1 MQNIIRIIRISKP
14 LHHLVFILGVLIFFS
29 VILGL
34 IAPILSKFIV
44 DEIVSRV
51 QGQGGDLDR
60 LIFLIFLSFLMNFI
74 GLAMTTVSERIGDH
88 FSGRLRKFL
97 TEKFYD
103 KTLTL
108 PQSYYDSEMSGKIL
122 NQLNR
127 GIITIHGFLNTA
139 TNFILPTFLQS
150 IFTVIILAYYN
161 LPIAFFTFIL
171 FPIYLVLSYY
181 STVKWGKEEML
192 KNAIEDRTRG
202 RMQEVISNI
211 SLVKSFTAEK
221 REFKT
226 IEQNLSDIN
235 TIYARQSKTFHI
247 FDFFRGLSL
256 QLILFAINILV
267 FYNTYQRNLTIGEMV
282 LILQLVNQ
290 ARLPLFAMSFILTQV
305 QTAEAGSK
313 EFFEVIEAKSA
324 ENYQKKVPLTLIKD
338 PEIRFDNVSFHY
350 DESHKV
356 LDKVSFEI
364 KRNEAVALVGHSG
377 AGKSTIINLILKF
390 YDSTSGEIY
399 LKDKKYT
406 DLDHQMIR
414 QNISLVFQDNE
425 LFSSTIR
432 ENVSY
437 GKYDATEKEVIQALK
452 LANAYDFVMKLP
464 KKLDSEVGERGVRL
478 SGGQKQRIQIAR
490 AILKN
495 APILILDEATS
506 SLDAKSEKDVQDA
519 LENLMKNK
527 LVIIIAHRFS
537 TIQNVDK
544 IIVLDQ
550 GTIVDIGKP
559 QELSQKPGLY
569 KDLLTYQ
576 IDGNKKLLEKYEIY

>member
-1 MQNIIRIIRISKP
+1 
-14 LHHLVFILGVLIFFS
+14 
-29 VILGL
+29 
-34 IAPILSKFIV
+34 
-44 DEIVSRV
+44 
-51 QGQGGDLDR
+51 
-60 LIFLIFLSFLMNFI
+60 
-74 GLAMTTVSERIGDH
+74 
-88 FSGRLRKFL
+88 
-97 TEKFYD
+97 
-103 KTLTL
+103 
-108 PQSYYDSEMSGKIL
+108 
-122 NQLNR
+122 
-127 GIITIHGFLNTA
+127 
-139 TNFILPTFLQS
+139 
-150 IFTVIILAYYN
+150 
-161 LPIAFFTFIL
+161 
-171 FPIYLVLSYY
+171 
-181 STVKWGKEEML
+181 
-192 KNAIEDRTRG
+192 
-202 RMQEVISNI
+202 
-211 SLVKSFTAEK
+211 
-221 REFKT
+221 
-226 IEQNLSDIN
+226 
-235 TIYARQSKTFHI
+235 
-247 FDFFRGLSL
+247 
-256 QLILFAINILV
+256 
-267 FYNTYQRNLTIGEMV
+267 
-282 LILQLVNQ
+282 
-290 ARLPLFAMSFILTQV
+290 
-305 QTAEAGSK
+305 
-313 EFFEVIEAKSA
+313 
-324 ENYQKKVPLTLIKD
+324 
-338 PEIRFDNVSFHY
+338 
-350 DESHKV
+350 
-356 LDKVSFEI
+356 
-364 KRNEAVALVGHSG
+364 VGHSG